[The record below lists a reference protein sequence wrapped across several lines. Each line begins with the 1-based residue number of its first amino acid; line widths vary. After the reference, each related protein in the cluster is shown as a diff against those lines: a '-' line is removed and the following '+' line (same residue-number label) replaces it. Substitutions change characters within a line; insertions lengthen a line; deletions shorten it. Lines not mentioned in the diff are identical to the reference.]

1 LRGGHRVGEVGARA
15 RASSSP
21 DTPTPENAE
30 TNGKTTRSRAVDLAA
45 AKAPSPPKYSFLEF
59 FYGFVGD
66 TSRVAGSFSLE
77 FSVGSKRRRATRYV
91 TSVEAL
97 CENLRLRV
105 RRRVSQRHA

>member
-45 AKAPSPPKYSFLEF
+45 ARATSPPKYSFLEF

-66 TSRVAGSFSLE
+66 SSRVGKFFAGVL
-77 FSVGSKRRRATRYV
+77 RRFE
-91 TSVEAL
+91 TSPRDAIRDVIEAL

-105 RRRVSQRHA
+105 RRRVSQRQT